1 MIKWILGVVLG
12 SSLLFGSSLQA
23 DEFVLSLNSNEQ
35 YAISEIITA
44 MGEKNVAKLLLDS
57 FRLRRLGDS
66 IQHVPPLQFLGFVLT
81 NSYLRE
87 CLKKFSKSSFKWSP
101 FIDGFGG
108 NMEKEFSQGKLL
120 PQLQGFSI
128 LVGGSIDQL
137 EEYVYRQEWDEF
149 VKCLL

>member
-1 MIKWILGVVLG
+1 MIKWILGSVLLCA
-12 SSLLFGSSLQA
+12 SIARA
-23 DEFVLSLNSNEQ
+23 DEFVLSLNAGEQ

-44 MGEKNVAKLLLDS
+44 MGEKNVAKLLLDT

-81 NSYLRE
+81 NSYLKE
-87 CLKKFSKSSFKWSP
+87 CLKKISKSSFKWPP

-108 NMEKEFSQGKLL
+108 NMEKEFFQGKLL
-120 PQLQGFSI
+120 LQLQGFSI
-128 LVGGSIDQL
+128 LVGGSTDQL
-137 EEYVYRQEWDEF
+137 EGYVYRQEWDEF

>member
-1 MIKWILGVVLG
+1 MGIIVRMWFFGVFLLC
-12 SSLLFGSSLQA
+12 SLVVQA
-23 DEFVLSLNSNEQ
+23 DEFTLSLNNDEQ

-44 MGEKNVAKLLLDS
+44 MGEKNIAGLLLDS

-66 IQHVPPLQFLGFVLT
+66 IQDVPPLQFLGFVLT
-81 NSYLRE
+81 NGNLKE
-87 CLKKFSKSSFKWSP
+87 CLKKISKSSFKWTP

-108 NMEKEFSQGKLL
+108 NMEKELFQERLL
-120 PQLQGFSI
+120 PQLQSFSL

-137 EEYVYRQEWDEF
+137 EGYVYQQEWEKF